1 MTEREKVQIHRHTAQ
16 VKSVDQS
23 EETFQHHESHKK
35 KKEKGHWLRTENILN
50 DSKAFWRGNP
60 KNLGQKGIS
69 LHQRRLYKL
78 YGSGETVRLT
88 AIIFPIPSQV
98 NFVISLYYTIENVEK
113 KSTIRYGL
121 ERLGKLQETILI

>member
-1 MTEREKVQIHRHTAQ
+1 MIPKHFDGEIQKILARKELVSTNADCTNYTA
-16 VKSVDQS
+16 V
-23 EETFQHHESHKK
+23 
-35 KKEKGHWLRTENILN
+35 
-50 DSKAFWRGNP
+50 
-60 KNLGQKGIS
+60 
-69 LHQRRLYKL
+69 
-78 YGSGETVRLT
+78 ETVRLT